1 MRFPF
6 ILIAKRMIMQLLYNF
21 IYRAICEIASL
32 KGCKCA
38 GGFNGARSVF
48 CLNGGLP
55 ILKGVMKCRLLQ
67 HPFQPHVPSLHG
79 RPLLSASVK
88 AAVLRGNLYR
98 FSL

>member
-1 MRFPF
+1 
-6 ILIAKRMIMQLLYNF
+6 MIIQLFYNF

-32 KGCKCA
+32 KGCKCLR
-38 GGFNGARSVF
+38 GFNAAKSVF
-48 CLNGGLP
+48 CLNGGLH

-67 HPFQPHVPSLHG
+67 RPFQPHARSLHG

-88 AAVLRGNLYR
+88 AAVLCGNLYR

>member
-1 MRFPF
+1 
-6 ILIAKRMIMQLLYNF
+6 MIIQLFYNLVG
-21 IYRAICEIASL
+21 YAICEIASL

-38 GGFNGARSVF
+38 GGFNDARSVF

-55 ILKGVMKCRLLQ
+55 ILKGVMKRHLLQ
-67 HPFQPHVPSLHG
+67 RPFQPHAPSLHS

-98 FSL
+98 FSM

>member
-1 MRFPF
+1 
-6 ILIAKRMIMQLLYNF
+6 MQLFYNLV
-21 IYRAICEIASL
+21 RHEICEIASL
-32 KGCKCA
+32 KGCKSSRGVNA
-38 GGFNGARSVF
+38 AQSVF

-67 HPFQPHVPSLHG
+67 HPFQPHAPSLHG

>member
-1 MRFPF
+1 
-6 ILIAKRMIMQLLYNF
+6 MIIQLFYNF
-21 IYRAICEIASL
+21 IWFVICEIASL
-32 KGCKCA
+32 KGCKCLR
-38 GGFNGARSVF
+38 GFNAAQSVF

-55 ILKGVMKCRLLQ
+55 ILKDVMKCHLLQ
-67 HPFQPHVPSLHG
+67 HPFQPHAPSLHG

>member
-1 MRFPF
+1 
-6 ILIAKRMIMQLLYNF
+6 MIMQLFYNF
-21 IYRAICEIASL
+21 VGYAICKIASL
-32 KGCKCA
+32 KGCKYA
-38 GGFNGARSVF
+38 EGFNAAQSVF

-67 HPFQPHVPSLHG
+67 HPFQPHAPSLHG

-88 AAVLRGNLYR
+88 AAVLCGNLYR

>member
-1 MRFPF
+1 
-6 ILIAKRMIMQLLYNF
+6 MQLFYNF
-21 IYRAICEIASL
+21 IRYAICKIASL
-32 KGCKCA
+32 KGCKSTR
-38 GGFNGARSVF
+38 GFNATQSVF

-67 HPFQPHVPSLHG
+67 HPFQPHAPSLHG

-88 AAVLRGNLYR
+88 AVVLHGNLYC

>member
-1 MRFPF
+1 
-6 ILIAKRMIMQLLYNF
+6 MQLFYNF
-21 IYRAICEIASL
+21 VWCVICKIASI
-32 KGCKCA
+32 KGCKSRRR
-38 GGFNGARSVF
+38 FNAAKSVF

-55 ILKGVMKCRLLQ
+55 ILKGVMKRHLLQ
-67 HPFQPHVPSLHG
+67 HPFQPHAPSLHG

>member
-1 MRFPF
+1 
-6 ILIAKRMIMQLLYNF
+6 MQLFYNLV
-21 IYRAICEIASL
+21 RHEICEIASI
-32 KGCKCA
+32 KGCKYLR
-38 GGFNGARSVF
+38 GFNAAQSVF

-67 HPFQPHVPSLHG
+67 HPFQPHAPSLHS

-98 FSL
+98 FSM